1 MPLNRDYCDLLNNL
15 LATIEEVN
23 HQYHILLQ
31 VLEKEKVS
39 LAAVNLT
46 GFMFANEQKEGLL
59 IKLQELE
66 KRRTNETKQLG
77 NALGLSTEDFTL
89 RRLAKYL
96 AAEDAKR
103 MRSSGDKLA
112 TTVLRIRTQNRANR
126 RLIRGSLDFVSD
138 SLQMLQNL
146 KRPSSTY
153 HSNGQMTHGACRGT
167 ILAGEI

>member
-1 MPLNRDYCDLLNNL
+1 MNRDYRELLNNL
-15 LATIEEVN
+15 LLTIKEVDQ
-23 HQYHILLQ
+23 HYHILLQ

-46 GFMFANEQKEGLL
+46 DFMIANEQKEVLL

-66 KRRTNETKQLG
+66 TRRANETKQLSET
-77 NALGLSTEDFTL
+77 LGLSTGEITL
-89 RRLAKYL
+89 RRLAKHL

-112 TTVLRIRTQNRANR
+112 TTLSRIRTVNRANR